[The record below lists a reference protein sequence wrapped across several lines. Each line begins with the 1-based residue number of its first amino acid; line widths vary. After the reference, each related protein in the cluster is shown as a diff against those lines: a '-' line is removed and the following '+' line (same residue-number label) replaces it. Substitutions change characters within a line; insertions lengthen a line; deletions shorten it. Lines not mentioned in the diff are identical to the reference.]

1 MSKKFCMEIM
11 NCRTVCSCCTFNS
24 SSQSDVLELKG
35 RKSHFKYSRSIGY
48 GDFLG
53 TTVYDHVFYKSTK
66 LNFSEKSEC
75 QTIEKSEKKC
85 CSIDDINNNNLV
97 FPGELG

>member
-1 MSKKFCMEIM
+1 MAISLRPQYM
-11 NCRTVCSCCTFNS
+11 TVF
-24 SSQSDVLELKG
+24 
-35 RKSHFKYSRSIGY
+35 
-48 GDFLG
+48 
-53 TTVYDHVFYKSTK
+53 FYKSTK

>member
-1 MSKKFCMEIM
+1 MAIS
-11 NCRTVCSCCTFNS
+11 
-24 SSQSDVLELKG
+24 
-35 RKSHFKYSRSIGY
+35 
-48 GDFLG
+48 LG
-53 TTVYDHVFYKSTK
+53 PFTTVKWDASHMTVFFATK